1 MEQVGRMSESVPVTV
16 LCRIRPK
23 TPDEFGYSTMETLK
37 EAMERQQVKPRF
49 SQRLRPCP
57 NKRGY
62 WQYLTSC
69 LKCSNAILTVRT
81 PEGTTAKA
89 KVEESK
95 KNSLRLI
102 LIETGEVIET
112 NYT

>member
-1 MEQVGRMSESVPVTV
+1 MSAYTPLTV

-23 TPDEFGYSTMETLK
+23 TPEEFGYATMERLK
-37 EAMERQQVKPRF
+37 EAMDRQQDKPRF
-49 SQRLRPCP
+49 SDRLRPCA

-69 LKCSNAILTVRT
+69 LKCANAVLTVKT
-81 PEGTTAKA
+81 PDGSIAKA

-95 KNSLRLI
+95 KNRLRLV

-112 NYT
+112 DYT